1 MRLLQ
6 DLRKRREH
14 STLDAEHYYTADAGS
29 APGTTSRFSTFTY
42 RLSVA
47 CAQGLSLE
55 QSVSQFSH
63 TMTAQADLRVEAAH
77 LRRFLHNFAALRD
90 SITAPEPVA
99 PWVTEAV
106 LVESFE
112 PGSSVDRYI
121 QAPAAFNSKVSI
133 GAFYTLSG
141 CTAC

>member
-1 MRLLQ
+1 M
-6 DLRKRREH
+6 
-14 STLDAEHYYTADAGS
+14 
-29 APGTTSRFSTFTY
+29 
-42 RLSVA
+42 
-47 CAQGLSLE
+47 
-55 QSVSQFSH
+55 SQFSH

-77 LRRFLHNFAALRD
+77 LRRFLHNFSALRD

-121 QAPAAFNSKVSI
+121 QAPAAFNSKVSL
-133 GAFYTLSG
+133 ALPD
-141 CTAC
+141 CCAALRKR